1 MASVAGL
8 GVASPCLFGYNY
20 LNTRIKDVTTD
31 MRVFIDE
38 FVTRMAEFYRE

>member
-1 MASVAGL
+1 MLFRS
-8 GVASPCLFGYNY
+8 CLFGHNY

-38 FVTRMAEFYRE
+38 FVTRIAETYS